1 MLPFVELS
9 VRLVLRL
16 CIHNTAAH
24 TYQQKRP
31 VVSVKPMQGTDNL
44 RIGVLLG
51 FARVMDDE
59 TNETMYIL
67 GEFDSTSMGPLAN
80 SGDSTLFQ

>member
-1 MLPFVELS
+1 
-9 VRLVLRL
+9 
-16 CIHNTAAH
+16 
-24 TYQQKRP
+24 
-31 VVSVKPMQGTDNL
+31 MQGTDNL